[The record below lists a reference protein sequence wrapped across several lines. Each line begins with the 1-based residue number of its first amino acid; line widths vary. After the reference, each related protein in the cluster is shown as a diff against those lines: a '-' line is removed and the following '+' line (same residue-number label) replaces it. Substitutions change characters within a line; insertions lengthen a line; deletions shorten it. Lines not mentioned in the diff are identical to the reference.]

1 MQFTTF
7 FSTFFFMATTLA
19 APAMV
24 ADPNPATVANPAPAT
39 VADPTT
45 ETKTGSST
53 WEFRPFTDGSCQ
65 NSPPSHESLSGP
77 QTTGSQCINITDRI
91 GSGVYAAHGNQVCKS
106 KLPSS

>member
-7 FSTFFFMATTLA
+7 LSTFFFMATALA

-24 ADPNPATVANPAPAT
+24 ADPAPATVANP
-39 VADPTT
+39 TT
-45 ETKTGSST
+45 EVKTGTQT

-65 NSPPSHESLSGP
+65 NSPPSHDSLSGP
-77 QTTGSQCINITDRI
+77 QTSGSQCINITDKI

-106 KLPSS
+106 KFPPPWSCLR